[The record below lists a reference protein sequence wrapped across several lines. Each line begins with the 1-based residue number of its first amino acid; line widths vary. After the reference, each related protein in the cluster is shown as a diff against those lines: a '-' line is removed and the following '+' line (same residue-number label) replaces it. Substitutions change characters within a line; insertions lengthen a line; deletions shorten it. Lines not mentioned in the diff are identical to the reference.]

1 MDLKDL
7 AERLGL
13 AENEYMDL
21 VRLFI
26 DTSAAELENLKSAIL
41 NRSQADALSVAHSLK
56 GAALSMK
63 LREFSETATA
73 METAIRN
80 SQWPAAE
87 KLSGQFSELLA
98 DLIWAIR

>member
-26 DTSAAELENLKSAIL
+26 DTSAAELENLNTAIL
-41 NRSQADALSVAHSLK
+41 NRSEADAMAVAHSLK
-56 GAALSMK
+56 GAALNMK
-63 LREFSETATA
+63 LMEFSETAMA
-73 METAIRN
+73 METAIRD
-80 SQWPAAE
+80 SHWPAAE
-87 KLSGQFSELLA
+87 KLSRQFSELLE
-98 DLIWAIR
+98 DLIWAVR